1 MYEGFEVQGQLII
14 VSNGLISEKRG
25 KEFIYADND
34 SEQVNQYNEIKY
46 IETGEESKIA
56 IDAGN
61 SRPYTD
67 FFDEFV
73 PNTMEESKRAHKY
86 TVSLHKAVCY
96 SE

>member
-1 MYEGFEVQGQLII
+1 MLVINKAKEVIFTEEDPMEI
-14 VSNGLISEKRG
+14 NK
-25 KEFIYADND
+25 F
-34 SEQVNQYNEIKY
+34 NEIKY
-46 IETGEESKIA
+46 VETGEEKKIA

-86 TVSLHKAVCY
+86 TVSLHKAIWY
-96 SE
+96 SESLEVFK